1 MFDLGLRH
9 STAIP
14 RDIHAPRDACVVGLR
29 VTSSFHWGYHACSS
43 RIFNITS
50 SPLFRTKSTHHATS
64 TRQGTPA
71 WIFGRSESISL
82 LVFMKNFHQADSN
95 EVMAVRIILAS
106 QAHKRL
112 NPHSTHDVRRVHE
125 KFLSRRFELGNGCQT
140 NFGLSSPKTLDSFFQ
155 EMTYV

>member
-9 STAIP
+9 STAMP

-82 LVFMKNFHQADSN
+82 LTRRTSCRKRRKETFLGSGGRNESDSHYL
-95 EVMAVRIILAS
+95 VRISVTKIFHEPDVHHFWKVRIKRFRS
-106 QAHKRL
+106 QE
-112 NPHSTHDVRRVHE
+112 N
-125 KFLSRRFELGNGCQT
+125 
-140 NFGLSSPKTLDSFFQ
+140 
-155 EMTYV
+155 EMSLTAITSLESAR